1 MERVVE
7 DKALNK
13 IISKAVAMKLIDRF
27 ECLLVLN
34 KEDEAF
40 CDTLKDAIK
49 NIKERHKID

>member
-1 MERVVE
+1 ME